1 MEAVYLIAIITA
13 ALTLVIKDKYHE

>member
-13 ALTLVIKDKYHE
+13 ALTLVIKDKYYE